1 MTKATSRRR
10 LVTAVAITA
19 AVAAATSSTT
29 AWATP
34 TLPPDPPVAQDDPV
48 IFDTT
53 AHPAFD
59 WSMPERYDASWAA
72 YRFSTGTYL
81 PEFVTPKTW
90 SIGLDACDSTAVHA
104 ITGYDFTV
112 SQVGTAWT
120 RTFTSK
126 TCSTR
131 YSALPALGAYR
142 VRLSLTTDWG
152 PNVGVSEQ
160 VSNGATLKDYLVVS
174 MGDSLASGEGNPD
187 VRGDYDP
194 VGPDDPA
201 EWKDSRCHRSALSG
215 PALAARAVEK
225 TDPHSS
231 VTFVSVACSGA
242 QIPDVSRRR
251 YGGIVEQG
259 DFTFPPQVEQ
269 VAKLVGP
276 HALRGGRHI
285 SSLLLSAGVNDLYFS
300 NVIRRCAKP
309 WTDDGC
315 VRMPDRRSNLAGLP
329 TSYHRLAGEIA
340 EQLPDTARVLVNNYP
355 AHVFKNGGCGAL
367 RGISR
372 SKGQAIARVGMELN
386 RAVAAAIERH
396 VGAPYRWKAVPDLDA
411 PFSPHPYC
419 GSSTW
424 FTRLEWSLRH
434 QGDVNGTAHP
444 NGPGHR
450 AFAGILGSALR
461 GVL

>member
-1 MTKATSRRR
+1 M
-10 LVTAVAITA
+10 
-19 AVAAATSSTT
+19 
-29 AWATP
+29 
-34 TLPPDPPVAQDDPV
+34 DD
-48 IFDTT
+48 
-53 AHPAFD
+53 A
-59 WSMPERYDASWAA
+59 DASPTRGSVQDTLGHLRHDRAPGVRLEHA
-72 YRFSTGTYL
+72 GAVRRELGGESSSPPARHL

-90 SIGLDACDSTAVHA
+90 SIRLDARDSKAVHA
-104 ITGYDFTV
+104 ITGYNFTL

-131 YSALPALGAYR
+131 YSALPALGAYASASR
-142 VRLSLTTDWG
+142 STTDWD

-194 VGPDDPA
+194 VGSDDPA
-201 EWKDSRCHRSALSG
+201 EWKDSRCHRSALGG

-225 TDPHSS
+225 ADPHSS

-251 YGGIVEQG
+251 YGGIVKQG

-300 NVIRRCAKP
+300 NVIRRCANP
-309 WTDDGC
+309 LTGVEC
-315 VRMPDRRSNLAGLP
+315 VRMADRRSNLAGLP
-329 TSYHRLAGEIA
+329 ASYHRLAGELA
-340 EQLPDTARVLVNNYP
+340 EQLPDTARVLVEQLP
-355 AHVFKNGGCGAL
+355 ARTC
-367 RGISR
+367 SR
-372 SKGQAIARVGMELN
+372 T
-386 RAVAAAIERH
+386 AAA
-396 VGAPYRWKAVPDLDA
+396 APCEASREPRDGRSRASAW
-411 PFSPHPYC
+411 
-419 GSSTW
+419 SSTEQSPPPSTATPRLPTAGRPSPTS
-424 FTRLEWSLRH
+424 TRRSRRTPTA
-434 QGDVNGTAHP
+434 GAARGSPDSSGPCGT
-444 NGPGHR
+444 R
-450 AFAGILGSALR
+450 AT
-461 GVL
+461 

>member
-1 MTKATSRRR
+1 MGNADAS
-10 LVTAVAITA
+10 
-19 AVAAATSSTT
+19 
-29 AWATP
+29 
-34 TLPPDPPVAQDDPV
+34 PDPPVVQDTPV

-90 SIGLDACDSTAVHA
+90 SIRLDACDSKAVHA
-104 ITGYDFTV
+104 ITGYNFTL

-194 VGPDDPA
+194 VGSDDLA

-225 TDPHSS
+225 ADPHSS

-251 YGGIVEQG
+251 YRGIVKQG

-309 WTDDGC
+309 WTGVEC
-315 VRMPDRRSNLAGLP
+315 VRMADRRSNLAGLP
-329 TSYHRLAGEIA
+329 ASYHRLAGELA

-355 AHVFKNGGCGAL
+355 G
-367 RGISR
+367 
-372 SKGQAIARVGMELN
+372 ARVQERRLR
-386 RAVAAAIERH
+386 RAARH
-396 VGAPYRWKAVPDLDA
+396 LASQGTGDRGRR
-411 PFSPHPYC
+411 HE
-419 GSSTW
+419 SSTEQSPPPSTA
-424 FTRLEWSLRH
+424 TRRLPTAGRPSPTSTRRSRRTPTA
-434 QGDVNGTAHP
+434 GAARGSPDSSGRCGT
-444 NGPGHR
+444 R
-450 AFAGILGSALR
+450 AT
-461 GVL
+461 